1 MEGGLR
7 MRPGGKSRRVLRAV
21 TLVAVAGLALATITP
36 AFADFGQRNG
46 ITDEAHSIH
55 RLYLFVTV
63 LAAIVFVVVESA
75 LVFAIFRYH
84 RKSPDE
90 FPVQTHG
97 SNLLEVV
104 WTGIPVLIVA
114 TIFTFTFIT
123 LQKVDH
129 GPQGGDLKVEVT
141 GFQWQWQ
148 FVYNLNQLGP
158 GSDPNAKG
166 QVKIVGT
173 KDQEPTLEIPVNE
186 PIDFKLI
193 SNDVIHSFFVRDFLY
208 KLDVVPGRDNEFRVT
223 PRQTGEFI
231 GQCAELCGMDHA
243 LMRFNVKVV
252 ERAEFDKWIAD
263 QSAAAVKTA
272 QRAP

>member
-1 MEGGLR
+1 
-7 MRPGGKSRRVLRAV
+7 MRPGGKKRRIPLAVVLL
-21 TLVAVAGLALATITP
+21 TVAVLALTTVTP
-36 AFADFGQRNG
+36 AFASFGQRNG

-55 RLYLFVTV
+55 GLYLFVTV
-63 LAAIVFVVVESA
+63 IAAIVFIAVESA
-75 LVFAIFRYH
+75 LVFAIFRYR

-90 FPVQTHG
+90 LPKQTHG
-97 SNLLEVV
+97 SNVLEVV

-114 TIFTFTFIT
+114 SVFTFTFIT

-129 GPQGGDLKVEVT
+129 GPQAGDLKIEVT

-173 KDQEPTLEIPVNE
+173 KDQEPTLELPADE

-193 SNDVIHSFFVRDFLY
+193 SNDVIHSFFIRDFLY

-223 PRQTGEFI
+223 PRQTGDFI

-252 ERAEFDKWIAD
+252 DRAEFDKWIAD
-263 QSAAAVKTA
+263 QSAAAAKTA
-272 QRAP
+272 ERVP

>member
-1 MEGGLR
+1 
-7 MRPGGKSRRVLRAV
+7 MRPGGKRRNFPRAFV
-21 TLVAVAGLALATITP
+21 VIAVAVLALTTVTP
-36 AFADFGQRNG
+36 AFASFGQRNG

-55 RLYLFVTV
+55 GLYLFVTV
-63 LAAIVFVVVESA
+63 LAGIVFVAVESA
-75 LVFAIFRYH
+75 LVFAIFRYR

-90 FPVQTHG
+90 LPVQTHG
-97 SNLLEVV
+97 SNLLEMI

-114 TIFTFTFIT
+114 TLFTFTFIT
-123 LQKVDH
+123 LLKVDH
-129 GPQGGDLKVEVT
+129 GPKAGDLKVEVT
-141 GFQWQWQ
+141 GFQFQWQ

-173 KDQEPTLEIPVNE
+173 QDQEPTLVLPFDE

-193 SNDVIHSFFVRDFLY
+193 SNDVIHSFFIRDFLY

-223 PRQTGEFI
+223 PRQTGDFI
-231 GQCAELCGMDHA
+231 GQCAELCGMNHS

-252 ERAEFDKWIAD
+252 DRPTFDKWIAD
-263 QSAAAVKTA
+263 QSAAAAKTA
-272 QRAP
+272 ERLP